1 MIDYNGKKH
10 LFSNKPKSSSPLRMF
25 FGMLIILGLGFVMK
39 AITNGQI
46 TPLFSPTSTPTRTLD
61 SYSLEGETH
70 FTGGNLDKA
79 IEAYQNAVKVNP
91 KDTTLWAELARI
103 QVYSTTQ
110 LTTDSAKRDRLNE
123 AFATIE
129 KGLAVNNDDSM
140 LHAVKALADDWYA
153 TSSIAGENWQSYLN
167 DGESEAVQAL
177 QLDSTNNLAKAYY
190 AEILVDQQKWTEAEE
205 YINQALE
212 KGEEEMDIYR
222 IAGYVQES
230 LGNYKQ
236 AIEYYQ
242 KAIAITPNMNLLY
255 MKIGACYRT
264 LAGLSNG
271 LTQTTYY
278 NSALEAFAK
287 AVQINNQQ
295 GVKDPT
301 PLVSIANTYVQMG
314 EFYSAGRNMIKAV
327 QYNPTDPTVYGQ
339 LGIVYY
345 KSRNYEG
352 AIPALKCYVR
362 GCTAV
367 ESCFVRNG
375 GEDCDPNNI
384 PDIPIEGQPL
394 SATSAWYYVTYGNDL
409 AVFGQC
415 DEALVV
421 FDEIEAVF
429 GADPDIMI
437 NVNEGRDVCGTFV
450 EPTATSEGTAAA
462 TTGGT
467 STATTEGST
476 VTPPTATPAY

>member
-1 MIDYNGKKH
+1 MIDLNDKKH
-10 LFSNKPKSSSPLRMF
+10 IFSKKRKSTNPIRIFIGL
-25 FGMLIILGLGFVMK
+25 LLLLALGFINK
-39 AITNGQI
+39 SITSGQI
-46 TPLFSPTSTPTRTLD
+46 KPFFSPTSTPTRTLD

-79 IEAYQNAVKVNP
+79 IEAYKNAIMVNP
-91 KDTTLWAELARI
+91 TDTSLYAELARI

-129 KGLAVNNDDSM
+129 KGLAVNSEDSM
-140 LHAVKALADDWYA
+140 LHAVKALTDDWYA
-153 TSSIAGENWQSYLN
+153 TAAIAGENWQNYLN
-167 DGESEAVQAL
+167 DGEQEAVQAL
-177 QLDSTNNLAKAYY
+177 QLDSTNVLAKAYY
-190 AEILVDQQKWTEAEE
+190 AEVLVDQQKWTEAEE

-212 KGEEEMDIYR
+212 NGTEQMDVYR

-236 AIEYYQ
+236 AIDYYQ

-264 LAGLSNG
+264 LASSSSG
-271 LTQTTYY
+271 LTQTNYY
-278 NSALEAFAK
+278 NLALEAFAK
-287 AVQINNQQ
+287 AVQINDQQ

-301 PLVSIANTYVQMG
+301 PLISIANTYVQMG
-314 EFYSAGRNMIKAV
+314 EFFAAGRNMVKAV
-327 QYNPTDPTVYGQ
+327 QFNPSDPTVYGQ

-362 GCTAV
+362 GCSAA

-375 GEDCDPNNI
+375 GEDCDPNSI
-384 PDIPIEGQPL
+384 PNYSITGQPL
-394 SATSAWYYVTYGNDL
+394 SPTSVWYYVTYGNDL

-415 DEALVV
+415 DEALKV
-421 FDEIEAVF
+421 FDEIEAGF
-429 GADPDIMI
+429 KSDPDIMI
-437 NVNEGRDVCGTFV
+437 NVNEGRDVCSTFV
-450 EPTATSEGTAAA
+450 EPTATIQITGTVPPD
-462 TTGGT
+462 
-467 STATTEGST
+467 STPFST
-476 VTPPTATPAY
+476 PEKTPTRY